1 MVAPRADHVI
11 FVHGLWM
18 PGGESTW
25 LRRRLANSFGFTP
38 HVFRYATTSDS
49 IERVTERLND
59 YACSL
64 DAERVHFVGHSL
76 GGLVLLNLF
85 ERFPEQPPGRVV
97 LLGSPVRG
105 SLAARKLTSAPLAQ
119 RLTRRMVGR
128 HTASLLLA
136 DDASRCWSCSREIGV
151 VVGTR
156 SMGLGRWVARFAEPN
171 DGTVA
176 MRETELEGE
185 SDRVVLPVSH
195 LGMLLSPQVVA
206 QTARF
211 LRDGHFDKL

>member
-1 MVAPRADHVI
+1 MVAPPADHVI

-25 LRRRLANSFGFTP
+25 LRRRLAHQFGFSP
-38 HVFRYATTSDS
+38 HVFRYATMSDS
-49 IERVTERLND
+49 IERVTERLD
-59 YACSL
+59 AYAHSL
-64 DAERVHFVGHSL
+64 DGDAVHFVGHSL

-85 ERFPEQPPGRVV
+85 ERYPEQRPGRVV

-105 SLAARKLTSAPLAQ
+105 SLAARKLTTAPLAQ
-119 RLTRRMVGR
+119 RLARRMAGR

-136 DDASRCWSCSREIGV
+136 QETPRCWDCSRELGV

-156 SMGLGRWVARFAEPN
+156 PVGLGRWVAHFAEPN

-176 MRETELEGE
+176 LRETELPGE

-211 LRDGHFDKL
+211 LRSGHFDKL